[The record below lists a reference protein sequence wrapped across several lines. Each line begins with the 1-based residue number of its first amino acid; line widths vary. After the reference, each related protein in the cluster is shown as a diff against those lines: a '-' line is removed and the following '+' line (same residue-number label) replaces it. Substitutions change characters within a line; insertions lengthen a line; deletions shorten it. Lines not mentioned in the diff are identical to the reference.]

1 MCFNKKAVC
10 TYLLLLP
17 HLLFPS
23 RCSFIFHHL
32 TCSCNHPPTIPTNNS
47 LLYFSQ
53 FWPSYFIS
61 LLVHKIIPTISTNTP
76 FLYILTFF
84 CLPIFVYSH
93 PSNPHQKFFLLLQP
107 FSQFRLFQGMTL
119 LNISMFTWSLDR
131 NRSADNH
138 WFPIFSD
145 KENWCSTGSCLWWR
159 C

>member
-1 MCFNKKAVC
+1 MCFSKKVVC

-17 HLLFPS
+17 LCVPLF
-23 RCSFIFHHL
+23 FTTLFVHA
-32 TCSCNHPPTIPTNNS
+32 TTPTIPTNNS

-119 LNISMFTWSLDR
+119 LNISLFTWSLDR